1 VAARRED
8 ADPAALRCHEAH
20 ALAATTETCFAPE
33 KHQEGRHIETD
44 TNAWTAVA
52 KAAGGRQGGR
62 IEEVIAALSEAC
74 DLLAEQG

>member
-52 KAAGGRQGGR
+52 KAAGGAK
-62 IEEVIAALSEAC
+62 AAGLKK
-74 DLLAEQG
+74 